1 VDEVKEIL
9 KETKE
14 AKTEAV
20 QSRASGMDMFLFE
33 TDDHVKIICV
43 LQPDMTPLI
52 STFHFVQAALHLV
65 NPLTSS
71 EKIILNNALTQHQN
85 AQRTPALNQIFC
97 KEMPLDQFSG
107 VREVLG
113 DSEMLQTTRYLGLG
127 LLHDFLM
134 AEHLFSELPKRP
146 ASVPAKN
153 GTNWLPELI
162 LIAVIRRM
170 VTLSS
175 YRQGYWEKSP
185 IRERLEEDPRLMLPV
200 LTQLI
205 EKCAEQNEL
214 QKTLSDLQLYIEK
227 AASLLKK

>member
-1 VDEVKEIL
+1 VDDVKDI
-9 KETKE
+9 KDVKID
-14 AKTEAV
+14 AI
-20 QSRASGMDMFLFE
+20 QSRASGMDLFLFE
-33 TDDHVKIICV
+33 TDDHVKVICV
-43 LQPDMTPLI
+43 LQPDMTPLV

-85 AQRTPALNQIFC
+85 TQRTPALNQIFC
-97 KEMPLDQFSG
+97 KEMPLEQFPG
-107 VREVLG
+107 VKEVLG

-127 LLHDFLM
+127 LLLDFIT
-134 AEHLFSELPKRP
+134 AEQMFADLPKRP
-146 ASVPAKN
+146 DPIPVKS

-162 LIAVIRRM
+162 LIAAIRRM
-170 VTLSS
+170 VTLAS
-175 YRQGYWEKSP
+175 YRQSYWEKSP
-185 IRERLEEDPRLMLPV
+185 IQERLEDDPRLMLPI

-214 QKTLSDLQLYIEK
+214 QKTLDDLQVHIEK